1 MLLLEQHSPQLF
13 LLRIPNPHFIPII
26 RSPPSRCIRLPHR
39 LHLHANFFSQPLQV
53 QQRQHPFHF
62 HLINLFQLR
71 PVVEHFRRQV
81 AVVRQEHQPRRRI
94 LQIPHGKHALGQSPQ
109 TIAQR
114 LAPFRVRHRRHHFR
128 RLVQD
133 KVNAASFLR
142 LDDSPRRLNPVLRR
156 VRLRPQLPHHVPVHA
171 HLSAGNQQL
180 SMPPRSN
187 PRPRNN
193 LLQSF
198 FHGFFLKV
206 FSGSA
211 RHFVPF
217 FRLDLRLLFPT
228 SLPLYLVFSLSRRR
242 GLLRFAALPL
252 RHSFIVRR
260 RLFQQFLPRFHRRQ
274 IRGCSV
280 CFTALRRSSRD
291 ARLVSQRIL
300 RRRKSL
306 VAPQRFPRQRL
317 KLLQTRQL
325 LQIAQ
330 PEPHQKFLRRLV
342 QNRPP
347 HH

>member
-1 MLLLEQHSPQLF
+1 M
-13 LLRIPNPHFIPII
+13 
-26 RSPPSRCIRLPHR
+26 
-39 LHLHANFFSQPLQV
+39 
-53 QQRQHPFHF
+53 
-62 HLINLFQLR
+62 
-71 PVVEHFRRQV
+71 
-81 AVVRQEHQPRRRI
+81 
-94 LQIPHGKHALGQSPQ
+94 
-109 TIAQR
+109 
-114 LAPFRVRHRRHHFR
+114 
-128 RLVQD
+128 
-133 KVNAASFLR
+133 
-142 LDDSPRRLNPVLRR
+142 PVLRR

-206 FSGSA
+206 FSGRA

-280 CFTALRRSSRD
+280 CFTAPRRSSRD

-342 QNRPP
+342 QNRPA
-347 HH
+347 HHFFAPRRGNQVLVQQRADHSRSVHPANLGNFRRSHRLLVSNHRQSLQRRHRKPQRRPQTLDKP